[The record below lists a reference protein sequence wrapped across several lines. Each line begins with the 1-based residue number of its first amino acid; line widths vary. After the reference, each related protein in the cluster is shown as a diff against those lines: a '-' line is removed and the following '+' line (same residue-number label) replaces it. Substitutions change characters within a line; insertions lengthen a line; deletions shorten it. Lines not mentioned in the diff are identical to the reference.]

1 MWKDMPTLEE
11 EFYQMFGIMEED
23 QESGLLSES
32 PEELE
37 QRYLRELDEEEG
49 TEPENLEDFENDLF
63 DEISDI
69 LGEEEDGESSGE
81 TGDVLVWEISYE
93 ELMKSA

>member
-1 MWKDMPTLEE
+1 ML
-11 EFYQMFGIMEED
+11 FR
-23 QESGLLSES
+23 S